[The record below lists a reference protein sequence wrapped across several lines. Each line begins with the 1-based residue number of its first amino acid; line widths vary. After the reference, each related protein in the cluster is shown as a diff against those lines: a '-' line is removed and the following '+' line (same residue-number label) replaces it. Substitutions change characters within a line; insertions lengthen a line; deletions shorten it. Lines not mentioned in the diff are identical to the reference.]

1 MAQIELKPSLKLK
14 DEYARGDVSGIIGM
28 VGPQVKGSFSASF
41 EENLAC
47 EIMHKM
53 LGELPDSV
61 DEEVCD
67 MVGEITNM
75 VTGGAKKSSP
85 SAALSLIWPHRSS
98 SRDATILYLIALR
111 AQSSS
116 CPLTMLPVRHT
127 SKYV

>member
-1 MAQIELKPSLKLK
+1 MDAAFVNPFLNALQNVLSMMAQIELKPGKPQIKK

-28 VGPQVKGSFSASF
+28 VGPQVKGSFSISF

-67 MVGEITNM
+67 MVGAYFGVIRT
-75 VTGGAKKSSP
+75 
-85 SAALSLIWPHRSS
+85 LIS
-98 SRDATILYLIALR
+98 
-111 AQSSS
+111 
-116 CPLTMLPVRHT
+116 V
-127 SKYV
+127 